1 MTNPIAQA
9 KANARTT
16 ITTVTLNAAI
26 DKTYYV
32 PAFDKGKVSRVGK
45 VVATAGGKGLNVA
58 RVLKQLG
65 HAEVAATGFAGGYN
79 GRFITSRVREA
90 GIRAEFIDI
99 PGESRLCLNLIDGRD
114 GSSTELLEP
123 GPDIGAEALER
134 FKRRLRQL
142 SAESALVVFSGS
154 LPGGVAPELYAE
166 LIALSRAAGADV
178 FLDSSGEALVR
189 GVSALPSFI
198 KPNEDEIVSL
208 LPEPR
213 HADLR
218 EGIRKLM
225 HRGIPVVA
233 ATLGAEGAVAG
244 AGGRLYRVRLPKLE
258 TVNTVG
264 SGDSFVAG
272 YAFGHVRGWPVE
284 ACLRHAAAAGSAN
297 ALSATTGDVDPAVHR
312 RLLGEISVE
321 EWPG

>member
-1 MTNPIAQA
+1 MRNPIA
-9 KANARTT
+9 NAGTT

-32 PAFDKGKVSRVGK
+32 PVFDKGKVTRAAK
-45 VVATAGGKGLNVA
+45 VVSTAGGKGLNVA

-79 GRFITSRVREA
+79 GQFITSRVKDA

-99 PGESRLCLNLIDGRD
+99 PGESRLCLNFIDGRD
-114 GSSTELLEP
+114 GSSTEVLEP
-123 GPDIGAEALER
+123 GPEVGAEQIER
-134 FKRRLRQL
+134 FKRRLQLL

-154 LPGGVAPELYAE
+154 LPGGAAPGLYAE

-178 FLDSSGEALVR
+178 FLDSSGDALVR

-208 LPEPR
+208 LPESR
-213 HADLR
+213 RTDLR
-218 EGIRKLM
+218 EGIRELM
-225 HRGIPVVA
+225 AQGIPIVA

-244 AGGRLYRVRLPKLE
+244 AGGRIYRVRIPKLE

-272 YAFGHVRGWPVE
+272 YAYGHVRGWPVE
-284 ACLRHAAAAGSAN
+284 ECLRYAAAAGSAN
-297 ALSATTGDVDPAVHR
+297 ALSDTTGDVNPAEHR
-312 RLLGEISVE
+312 RLIREIAVE
-321 EWPG
+321 EWPD